1 MGGQNLSALCFR
13 TPFTVNTCHHSI
25 LKVQNG
31 NRGAERGHSLGLS
44 TCDQRVEGL
53 CRHSGG
59 QGMALDQQYLA
70 HTRNECERR
79 IFRTHPDTPHQTLG
93 HLATCI
99 IVRLWSF
106 SGMIRLESFQTRG
119 SPGREEL
126 GSPRPGQERPISG
139 VCSRATS

>member
-1 MGGQNLSALCFR
+1 MAPPWGSVLV
-13 TPFTVNTCHHSI
+13 T
-25 LKVQNG
+25 
-31 NRGAERGHSLGLS
+31 
-44 TCDQRVEGL
+44 RVEGL

-59 QGMALDQQYLA
+59 QGMALDQQYLS
-70 HTRNECERR
+70 HTRNECERK
-79 IFRTHPDTPHQTLG
+79 IFRPHPNTPHQTLG

-106 SGMIRLESFQTRG
+106 SGMIRLESSQNRG

-139 VCSRATS
+139 VCSRATSRGCCQKDETLPLKPRPTWPH